1 MVDPAAGMLTTRA
14 REAFERKDFLLAH
27 DLYEKAVEKL
37 GLDVA
42 LSLSLCACCAAL
54 HRWEGALAAAQQLL
68 SQAGNGLQAQQA
80 IQFEQRRTAAYETW
94 LKRRSQQEAASAQ
107 QREAEVQA
115 SAGARITQQLRAAE
129 QALLQEKMENL
140 WEDDATD
147 DLPPAPEN
155 LPTRQGPEVSKAAG
169 DALQL
174 LGLNYAADQ
183 HAIRRAYFTAA
194 ASSHPDKGGTAEA
207 FVAVQRAYQQ
217 ALSALPKPQSAQSV
231 EPCPSGLSK
240 SIGRSWARS
249 INGDAG
255 TNVWKQKL
263 LF

>member
-1 MVDPAAGMLTTRA
+1 MLTTRA

-54 HRWEGALAAAQQLL
+54 HRWEGALAAA
-68 SQAGNGLQAQQA
+68 
-80 IQFEQRRTAAYETW
+80 
-94 LKRRSQQEAASAQ
+94 QQEAASAQ

-183 HAIRRAYFTAA
+183 HAIR
-194 ASSHPDKGGTAEA
+194 
-207 FVAVQRAYQQ
+207 
-217 ALSALPKPQSAQSV
+217 SAQSV